1 MKRFTL
7 LTAFIIS
14 ILTLTACS
22 SLHSIPDSKGSGK
35 KKTYNATVDDTWEA
49 MLIAVSQTKGFIRQE
64 HKDTCTVLAEYNMSM
79 FSWGENVAV
88 FCYKKSDKTT
98 EVEVISKAKV
108 ATNITASNWTD
119 DVFRELDYILV
130 K

>member
-1 MKRFTL
+1 MKKFTL
-7 LTAFIIS
+7 LTTFLIFIIAF
-14 ILTLTACS
+14 TGCS
-22 SLHSIPDSKGSGK
+22 SLHSIPDSQGSGEK
-35 KKTYNATVDDTWEA
+35 KVYNATMDETWEA
-49 MLIAVSQTKGFIRQE
+49 MLIAVSQTKGLIRQE

-88 FCYKKSDKTT
+88 FCYKKSDKAT

-119 DVFRELDYILV
+119 DIFKELDYILV